1 MQDVT
6 FKAIRAFIGR
16 CLLGVMLVHIGGC
29 SLFGSDSLEPFE
41 IDSFAIVTELDANRD
56 SPTAIDVVEIYD
68 AQLKLQIEALNA
80 DQWFSQKT
88 GVLAGNS
95 DVLTVTSWELPPG
108 VSIQDPRWS
117 ELGRTPEAILVFV
130 GLQTGTPNR
139 FELRSRNGTFRLIVR
154 SDDYSIVAE
163 GGN

>member
-88 GVLAGNS
+88 GLLAGNS

-139 FELRSRNGTFRLIVR
+139 FELRSRNGTFRLNVR